1 MITQGDHVK
10 ITSRNDI
17 EKRMEYITKR
27 IHAWDYTVP
36 CVVRVEAYVPVASTS
51 QSSLF
56 HVWCR
61 EIASKWMQPK
71 PTPEDE
77 ATIKMMM
84 KNKFLGS
91 QSYTFKNTTLSGQV
105 KSTRKLSVG
114 EWCFFLDQV
123 YDLATKGS
131 VDLDG
136 NPDLAGVML
145 TVPMDSDYSK
155 LKRKQ
160 VE

>member
-17 EKRMEYITKR
+17 EKRMEYLTKR
-27 IHAWDYTVP
+27 IQAWDYTVP
-36 CVVRVEAYVPVASTS
+36 CVIRVEAYVPVTSTS
-51 QSSLF
+51 QSRLF
-56 HVWCR
+56 HMWCR
-61 EIASKWMQPK
+61 EIAGKWIKEK

-77 ATIKMMM
+77 ATIKMLM
-84 KNKFLGS
+84 KHKFLGT
-91 QSYTFKNTTLSGQV
+91 QDYEFKSTIVAGQV
-105 KSTRKLSVG
+105 KSTNKLSAG

-123 YDLATKGS
+123 YDLATKG
-131 VDLDG
+131 
-136 NPDLAGVML
+136 GVML
-145 TVPMDSDYSK
+145 TIPMDSDYSK